1 MWHAVN
7 VHAYMANVVHFYN
20 FIMHPC
26 TTYIIHINS
35 VCACVCMC
43 VHVCICV
50 HVSVC
55 VKDQDEGCRV

>member
-1 MWHAVN
+1 MACST
-7 VHAYMANVVHFYN
+7 YMANVVHIYN
-20 FIMHPC
+20 FIMHAC

-50 HVSVC
+50 HVSVVC
-55 VKDQDEGCRV
+55 VRMKDQGEGLKV